1 MKNLTEFIY
10 ADPAECEVGLIKN
23 SAEFYEWPNPDEPTK
38 NNKKHRDYSNLYID
52 CFLKDSNW
60 FIICL
65 CLL

>member
-38 NNKKHRDYSNLYID
+38 K
-52 CFLKDSNW
+52 
-60 FIICL
+60 
-65 CLL
+65 